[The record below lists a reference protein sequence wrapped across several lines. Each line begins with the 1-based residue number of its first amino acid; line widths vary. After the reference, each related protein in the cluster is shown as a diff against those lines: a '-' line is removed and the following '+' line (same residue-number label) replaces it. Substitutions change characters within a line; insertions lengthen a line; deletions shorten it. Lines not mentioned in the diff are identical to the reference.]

1 MNPSTLPPQAAVIR
15 LANRLGDALAGAGY
29 AWPTLQVDSLLSAAE
44 RRTGLDHWGDESVFE
59 GLRVLVTAL
68 EGQAELTPVGR
79 VAAYLNLLDH
89 LCVRLRLLDYR
100 ERRPQVQAQRVRQP
114 LFILGLPRTGTTILH
129 ELIAQDGAMRSPASW
144 EVARPLPPP
153 AAERYAS
160 DARIA
165 PTQRMLGL
173 LKWLVPGFQA
183 IHAVGARLPQECVY
197 MLASAGMSEQFS
209 YMYNVPDYRDWLLE
223 QDMTSAYRWHR
234 HFLQHLQ
241 VDCPRERWV
250 LKTPA
255 HLANLR
261 FLLAQYPD
269 AAIVWT
275 HRRPLAAMASF
286 SSLTHTLRAGF
297 SRGMDPFETGAG
309 ESRHF
314 ARVLERGMRDRSEL
328 DPARVLDVGFNAVC
342 ADPLA
347 VVESI
352 YCHFGFHLSDA
363 SRDRMRAYLRQHPRN
378 RYGEHRYTPG
388 SYGLD
393 AGLEARLF
401 GKYLQRFATCLDFD
415 H

>member
-15 LANRLGDALAGAGY
+15 LANRAGNALADAGY
-29 AWPTLQVDSLLSAAE
+29 AWPTLQVDSLLRAAQK
-44 RRTGLDHWGDESVFE
+44 RTGLGNWGDESVFE
-59 GLRVLVTAL
+59 GLRVLVSAL
-68 EGQAELTPVGR
+68 EDQAALTPVGR

-100 ERRPQVQAQRVRQP
+100 ERRPEVQGQRVRQP

-129 ELIAQDGAMRSPASW
+129 ELIAQDSAMRSPASW

-153 AAERYAS
+153 VAARYVS

-165 PTQRMLGL
+165 PTQRLLGV

-197 MLASAGMSEQFS
+197 MLASAAMSDQFS
-209 YMYNVPDYRDWLLE
+209 YMYNVPDYRDWLFE
-223 QDMTSAYRWHR
+223 QDMTSAYRWH
-234 HFLQHLQ
+234 HYFLQHLQ

-286 SSLTHTLRAGF
+286 SSLTHTLRSGF
-297 SRGMDPFETGAG
+297 SRSIDPFLTGAG
-309 ESRHF
+309 ESQHF
-314 ARVLERGMRDRSEL
+314 ARVLERGMRDRAEL
-328 DPARVLDVGFNAVC
+328 DDGRFLDVGFNAICV
-342 ADPLA
+342 DPLG
-347 VVESI
+347 VVEAI
-352 YCHFGFHLSDA
+352 YRYFDFHLSDA
-363 SRDRMRAYLRQHPRN
+363 SRDRMREYLRQHPRN
-378 RYGEHRYTPG
+378 LYGEHCYQPE

-393 AGLEARLF
+393 AGLETRLY
-401 GKYLQRFATCLDFD
+401 GEYLQRFATCLDSD